1 VPLTDNLAG
10 LLDVLFSYGGEMLFA
25 GIVLSL
31 FGLFISFLLL
41 FLLNANNIPVEEEAE
56 PAEPCESTEPGVPNG
71 VGELAEPLRLLNNVS
86 NDLTFENNFEASP
99 LTLEVEADGD
109 GDVDAIVMLLL
120 LFLVDTRL
128 GESET
133 ILEEVKPR
141 PAATLRAVVLCLNL
155 RRRLLGTVL

>member
-1 VPLTDNLAG
+1 
-10 LLDVLFSYGGEMLFA
+10 MLFA

-31 FGLFISFLLL
+31 FGLFVSFLLL
-41 FLLNANNIPVEEEAE
+41 FLLNANNIPVEDEAEPAE

-71 VGELAEPLRLLNNVS
+71 EGELAEPLRLLNNVS
-86 NDLTFENNFEASP
+86 KDLTFENNFEASP
-99 LTLEVEADGD
+99 LTVKVEVD

-133 ILEEVKPR
+133 ALEEVKPR

>member
-10 LLDVLFSYGGEMLFA
+10 LLDVLFSYGGKMLLA

-41 FLLNANNIPVEEEAE
+41 FLLNANNIPVEDEAE

-71 VGELAEPLRLLNNVS
+71 EGELAEPLRLLNNVS
-86 NDLTFENNFEASP
+86 KDLTFENNFEASP
-99 LTLEVEADGD
+99 LTVKVEVA
-109 GDVDAIVMLLL
+109 GDVDAIVILLL

-133 ILEEVKPR
+133 VLEEVKPR